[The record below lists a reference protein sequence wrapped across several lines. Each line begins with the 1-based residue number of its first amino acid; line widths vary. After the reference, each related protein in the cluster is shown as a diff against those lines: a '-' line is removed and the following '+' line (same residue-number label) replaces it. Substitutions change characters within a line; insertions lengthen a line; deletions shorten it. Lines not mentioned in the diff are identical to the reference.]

1 MTQTSR
7 FHDVTSNTDVMFAE
21 TFSNVH
27 LDGVDAGSLTL
38 NSLKAYA
45 STPNA
50 MTVEI
55 PTGIAWVQGRWY
67 KNDAVVTMTIDA
79 ADATY
84 TRYDRIVLRSTV
96 AGSPG
101 SIVLYVIK
109 GTPAASPVLPDLV
122 QTSGTW
128 DIPICYVTV
137 TASLAA
143 IAPTDITDQ
152 RKNIPSGSLGYVID
166 GGGVAITTGSKGFI
180 QVPFSCKITGWTIL
194 ADADASMVVDIKS
207 VLPATWPA
215 DTTSTASIAG
225 TDKPTLSSK
234 KIAKSVALT
243 GWTTA
248 VAEGTLIE
256 FYVDSCAT
264 ITRAT
269 VQLHFVRTN

>member
-1 MTQTSR
+1 M
-7 FHDVTSNTDVMFAE
+7 
-21 TFSNVH
+21 NV
-27 LDGVDAGSLTL
+27 L
-38 NSLKAYA
+38 
-45 STPNA
+45 
-50 MTVEI
+50 I

-84 TRYDRIVLRSTV
+84 TRYDLIVLRSTV

-101 SIVLYVIK
+101 SIVLAVLK
-109 GTPAASPVLPDLV
+109 GTAAASPVEPTLTQSAGV
-122 QTSGTW
+122 W
-128 DIPICYVTV
+128 EIPIAKVTV
-137 TASLAA
+137 TAALPA
-143 IAPTDITDQ
+143 IADTDITDT
-152 RKNIPSGSLGYVID
+152 RRNIPGGSFGYVID
-166 GGGVAITTGSKGFI
+166 GGGVEITDGSKGFI

-215 DTTSTASIAG
+215 DSTSTASIAG

-256 FYVDSCAT
+256 FVVDSCTT

>member
-21 TFSNVH
+21 TFSSVR
-27 LDGVDAGSLTL
+27 LDGVDAGSTL

-45 STPNA
+45 NTPNA
-50 MTVEI
+50 MNVLI

-67 KNDAVVTMTIDA
+67 KNDAPVTMTIEA
-79 ADATY
+79 ADASY
-84 TRYDRIVLRSTV
+84 TRYDLIVLRSTV

-101 SIVLYVIK
+101 SIVLAVLK
-109 GTPAASPVLPDLV
+109 GTAAASPVEPTLT
-122 QTSGTW
+122 QTAGVW
-128 DIPICYVTV
+128 EIPICKVTV
-137 TASLAA
+137 TAALAA
-143 IAPTDITDQ
+143 IADSDITDQ
-152 RKNIPSGSLGYVID
+152 RKNIPGGSFGYVID
-166 GGGVAITTGSKGFI
+166 GGGVEITDASKGFI
-180 QVPFSCKITGWTIL
+180 QIPFSCKITGWTVL
-194 ADADASMVVDIKS
+194 ADADGSIVVDIKS

-215 DTTSTASIAG
+215 DSTSTASIAG

-256 FYVDSCAT
+256 FVVDSCTT